1 MNSLLQD
8 LRYAVRTFASTR
20 GLTATAILSLA
31 LAIGA
36 NTAISS
42 VASALLMTFASIAV
56 LLRSSQRRRST
67 FLRAVPRVSIRW
79 WPCAPNK
86 TAWSGGV

>member
-42 VASALLMTFASIAV
+42 VASALLMTFASIA
-56 LLRSSQRRRST
+56 LLLAVIAAAAIYLPARRAARVDPLVA
-67 FLRAVPRVSIRW
+67 LRAE
-79 WPCAPNK
+79 
-86 TAWSGGV
+86 